1 MILSEIIDFRS
12 DFVSRPTDQMIEAM
26 MNAAKLPSGFGLRE
40 NQVVSDLE
48 ALAAKMMGKQDALF
62 VPTCMMANQIAIS
75 LRCASGDKFITEEN
89 AHVITSEM
97 NAASLLTGAVAIEVS
112 AKNGSLDL
120 EAIEN
125 KCALSKK
132 INEKPKLIIIE
143 NSHVKSGGRVVSLEH
158 MQSIAALGRKYNVP
172 IHLDGAR
179 VFNAAAAIGCP
190 VTKLTRCSE
199 TVAFNLNKGLAAPL
213 GAILAGPKTLIK
225 RAVGLRQLFGGG
237 WRPAAIPAA
246 AGIVA
251 LKTMPDRLGIDSHI
265 AKKLATGIFNLGGIE
280 VSLENTETNIVLA
293 RPMTMTSEK
302 LAQRLAQQDVL
313 VLAIGNQVRWVTH
326 YEINEPEIRT
336 ALCQLKEILQ
346 GG

>member
-1 MILSEIIDFRS
+1 LSEIIDFRS

-26 MNAAKLPSGFGLRE
+26 MIAAKLPSGFGLRE
-40 NQVVSDLE
+40 NQVVSELE

-75 LRCASGDKFITEEN
+75 LRCTSGDKFITEEN

-97 NAASLLTGAVAIEVS
+97 NAASLLTGAIAIEVS
-112 AKNGSLDL
+112 AKNGSLEL

-125 KCALSKK
+125 KCASFEK
-132 INEKPKLIIIE
+132 INEKPKLIVIE
-143 NSHVKSGGRVVSLEH
+143 NSHVRSGGRVVSLEH
-158 MQSIAALGRKYNVP
+158 MQSIAALGKKYDVP

-179 VFNAAAAIGCP
+179 IFNAAVAIGCP
-190 VTKLTRCSE
+190 VTKLTCCAE
-199 TVAFNLNKGLAAPL
+199 TVALNLNKGLAAPL

-225 RAVGLRQLFGGG
+225 RAAELRQLFGGG

-251 LKTMPDRLGIDSHI
+251 LKTMTDRLGQDSQN
-265 AKKLATGIFNLGGIE
+265 AKKLAAGISNIDGIQA
-280 VSLENTETNIVLA
+280 SLENTETNIVLA
-293 RPMTMTSEK
+293 RPMTMTSAK
-302 LAQRLAQQDVL
+302 LTHCLAQKDIL
-313 VLAIGNQVRWVTH
+313 VLSIGNQVRWVTH
-326 YEINEPEIRT
+326 YEINELEINI